1 VSGARDRILHLLK
14 GKGPQ
19 SATDLARRLKV
30 TPVAVRQHLAVLE
43 EDGLVAYDETPSG
56 VGRPARVWRLTDA
69 SREHFPDSHGEL
81 VVDLLAA
88 MRQAFGDEGLDQL
101 VAARTKAQK
110 AAYRARIPAARA
122 PLAKKVAALTAIRKD
137 EGYMAEWSRQRDG
150 SFLLIENHCPIC
162 AAAEV
167 CQGLC
172 LGELELFRSV
182 LGRGVK
188 VERTEHLLA
197 GARRCVYRIG

>member
-1 VSGARDRILHLLK
+1 MSEARDRLLHLLK
-14 GKGPQ
+14 SKGPK
-19 SATDLARRLKV
+19 SAAELAKRLKV
-30 TPVAVRQHLAVLE
+30 TPMAVRQHLKVLE
-43 EDGLVAYDETPSG
+43 GERLVAYRETPSG
-56 VGRPARVWRLTDA
+56 VGRPARVWRLTDR
-69 SREHFPDSHGEL
+69 SRERFPNSHGEL

-88 MRQAFGDEGLDQL
+88 MRQAFGDQGLDRL

-110 AAYRARIPAARA
+110 AAYRARMPGARA
-122 PLAKKVAALTAIRKD
+122 PLAQKIAALAAIRKD

-150 SFLLIENHCPIC
+150 AFLLVENHCPIC
-162 AAAEV
+162 AAAEA

>member
-1 VSGARDRILHLLK
+1 VSGPRDRILHLLK
-14 GKGPQ
+14 RKGPQ
-19 SATDLARRLKV
+19 SAAELARRLKV
-30 TPVAVRQHLAVLE
+30 TPMAVRQHLKALAA
-43 EDGLVAYDETPSG
+43 DGLVAYRETPSG
-56 VGRPARVWRLTDA
+56 VGRPARVWRLTGR
-69 SREHFPDSHGEL
+69 SRERFPDSHGEL

-88 MRQAFGDEGLDQL
+88 MRQAFGDQGLERL

-110 AAYRARIPAARA
+110 AAYRARIPGARA
-122 PLAKKVAALTAIRKD
+122 ALAKKVAALTAIRKD
-137 EGYMAEWSRQRDG
+137 EGYMAEWSKQRDG
-150 SFLLIENHCPIC
+150 TFLLVENHCPIC
-162 AAAEV
+162 AAAEA

-188 VERTEHLLA
+188 VERTEHLLT